1 MDNISEEATPS
12 EMRPEQILDG
22 IAFIIKDS
30 KEYNPFMVNLEIDN
44 KNKES
49 DDDLSFFGGG
59 GPA

>member
-1 MDNISEEATPS
+1 
-12 EMRPEQILDG
+12 LDG

-44 KNKES
+44 KNKEN
-49 DDDLSFFGGG
+49 DDDLSFFGVG